1 MLRFKSPNTLLK
13 VLRQPFSTR
22 FINGQRSIHKLVAD
36 AITYNNN
43 NKVRSNHARFASTIT
58 NDTYLNKLI
67 SNNEEI
73 LHWKRYLAQINNH
86 DHYHNH
92 NNRRENSLVDD
103 YKSPLDNIVLDKS
116 FEIYDLKQITDLL
129 NKPIILKNDTSNIN
143 KHHKDKNNNNKIE
156 NKDEDGNENRPENEQ
171 EKNIEK
177 RNEKVL
183 NESKLNSSS
192 SISSSSSSSSQNSN
206 DGNDNN
212 NSSSSSNN
220 NNNKSDNS
228 SIPEIY
234 PQMLALPISRR
245 PLFPGFYKAVVISD
259 ERVMKA
265 IQEMLDRQQPYVGA
279 FMLKDSENDT
289 DVIENIGDVYQ
300 VGVLAQITS
309 AFPSKD
315 EKTGK
320 ETMTALLYPHRR
332 IKLNDLTPPQIDQ
345 QKFEKEE
352 EMEKKEEE
360 EELTEERNVDAQ
372 KVEKNSLKQKQTS
385 KIPKL
390 EDIIVEK
397 VIEPQQSSNESLK
410 KTDSNAD
417 KEKHISDGQEI
428 LKNKETQLTRQE
440 EDDVENPTGFLKD
453 YNVSLVNVSNLEDE
467 PFDRK
472 SPIINALTSEILK
485 VFKEI
490 SQLNTMFR
498 EQIATFSASIQ
509 SATTNIF
516 EEPARLADF
525 AAAVSAGEEEELQ
538 DILSSLNIE
547 HRLEKSLLVLK
558 KELMNAEL
566 QNKISKDVE
575 TKIQKRQR
583 EYYLMEQLKGIKR
596 ELGIDDGRDKLIET
610 YKQRISK
617 LQLPDSVQK
626 VFDDEVMKLS
636 TLETSMSEFGVIRN
650 YLDWLTSLPWGITS
664 KERYSI
670 NTAKKILDEDHYGMK
685 DVKNRILEFIAVGK
699 LLGKVDGKIICFV
712 GPPGVGKTSIGK
724 SIARSLS
731 RQFFRFSV
739 GGMTDVAEIKGHR
752 RTYIGA
758 LPGRIIQALKKC
770 QTQNPL
776 ILIDEIDKIGHGS
789 VHGDPSAALLEVLD
803 PEQNGNFLDNY
814 LDIPIDLSKVL
825 FVCTANSLDTIPRP
839 LLDRMEVI
847 ELTGY
852 VAEEKVKIAEQY
864 LAPQAKKAAGL
875 ENANVELTDDAVLAL
890 MKNYCRESG
899 VRNLKK
905 HIEKIYRKAALNVLK
920 ELKLEENGQN
930 LETAMATMTT
940 VCDSNSMDGIDSK
953 KGTQIIS
960 EKIDRTGMN
969 DEIEVEKTKDNETSM
984 IVPPKIKIT
993 IDANNLKDYVGP
1005 PIYTTDRLYETTP
1018 PGVVMGLAW
1027 TNMGSC
1033 SLYVESVL
1041 EQPLHNCRHP
1051 TLERTGQLGDVMK
1064 ESSRLAYSFSKM
1076 FLAKRFPE
1084 NRFFEKAS
1092 IHLHCPEGATPKDGP
1107 SAGITMATSFLSLAL
1122 NKSIDPTVA
1131 MTGELTLTGK
1141 VLRIGGLR
1149 EKAVAAKRSGA
1160 KTIIF
1165 PADNMSDWEELPSNV
1180 KKGLEP
1186 VPADWYSDVF
1196 KRLFSSISKEDGNNV
1211 WQSEFK
1217 IIDEKEKEHSIS
1229 A

>member
-1 MLRFKSPNTLLK
+1 MLRFKSSDTLHR
-13 VLRQPFSTR
+13 VLRQPFRTP
-22 FINGQRSIHKLVAD
+22 FINGQRPGNKLVAN
-36 AITYNNN
+36 AITCNNI
-43 NKVRSNHARFASTIT
+43 RSSHARFASTIT

-73 LHWKRYLAQINNH
+73 LHWKRYLAQVNH
-86 DHYHNH
+86 HHNH
-92 NNRRENSLVDD
+92 HNRKNNLIGE
-103 YKSPLDNIVLDKS
+103 YESPLNQIVLNKS

-129 NKPIILKNDTSNIN
+129 NKPIILKDDTNNVDEHDNDRNNDN
-143 KHHKDKNNNNKIE
+143 KVE
-156 NKDEDGNENRPENEQ
+156 NENENEQ
-171 EKNIEK
+171 DKNIQKNNDE
-177 RNEKVL
+177 NIS
-183 NESKLNSSS
+183 NESNSKSSS
-192 SISSSSSSSSQNSN
+192 SINSSSSSSSQNSN
-206 DGNDNN
+206 GGNDNED
-212 NSSSSSNN
+212 SSSSSNN
-220 NNNKSDNS
+220 NNSNNNNIKNDNS
-228 SIPEIY
+228 NIPEIY

-279 FMLKDSENDT
+279 FMLKDSERDT
-289 DVIENIGDVYQ
+289 DVIENIDDVYK

-332 IKLNDLTPPQIDQ
+332 IELNDLTPPQNEQ
-345 QKFEKEE
+345 QQTFEKEE
-352 EMEKKEEE
+352 KELIEEE
-360 EELTEERNVDAQ
+360 NIDAKNVEED
-372 KVEKNSLKQKQTS
+372 SLKQKQMI
-385 KIPKL
+385 KMPKL

-397 VIEPQQSSNESLK
+397 VVEPQL
-410 KTDSNAD
+410 DSNNSLQKTALKVD
-417 KEKHISDGQEI
+417 EENSVSDEQHNVKNEEPETQIVKQEEEDI
-428 LKNKETQLTRQE
+428 DNNPTEFLKN
-440 EDDVENPTGFLKD
+440 

-724 SIARSLS
+724 SIARALS

-875 ENANVELTDDAVLAL
+875 ENANVELTDEAVLAL

-920 ELKLEENGQN
+920 ELKLEEDDQN
-930 LETAMATMTT
+930 SETTTTTMKA
-940 VCDSNSMDGIDSK
+940 DDSK
-953 KGTQIIS
+953 SKNGTDNKGKLQEIS
-960 EKIDRTGMN
+960 EQTDKTDIEN
-969 DEIEVEKTKDNETSM
+969 EIEVEKTKDNETSM
-984 IVPPKIKIT
+984 IVPPEIKIT

-1005 PIYTTDRLYETTP
+1005 PVYTTDRLYETTP

-1027 TNMGSC
+1027 TSMGGC

-1041 EQPLHNCRHP
+1041 EQPLHNCKHP

-1076 FLAKRFPE
+1076 FLAKHFPE

-1122 NKSIDPTVA
+1122 NKSVDPTVA

-1165 PADNMSDWEELPSNV
+1165 PKDNMSDWEELPSNV
-1180 KKGLEP
+1180 KEGLEP

-1196 KRLFSSISKEDGNNV
+1196 ERLFSSISQEDGNNV

-1217 IIDEKEKEHSIS
+1217 LMDVKEKEHSNS

>member
-1 MLRFKSPNTLLK
+1 MLRNKGSAQITLRRLFKGTKCYTHGSNHALVSPLLSNVSTINRPRWASTVSSESHRFPLNEFYNHLSTNYK
-13 VLRQPFSTR
+13 GNSAFLLDQTSKFTSILAKDDSSKDISKIPSDKNDKKPENRIEQPENEKDQEEDNIPSKKQDNGDAKDSIDSSESITR
-22 FINGQRSIHKLVAD
+22 NSKSGSASSPPG
-36 AITYNNN
+36 NNN
-43 NKVRSNHARFASTIT
+43 NTP
-58 NDTYLNKLI
+58 
-67 SNNEEI
+67 
-73 LHWKRYLAQINNH
+73 
-86 DHYHNH
+86 
-92 NNRRENSLVDD
+92 DD
-103 YKSPLDNIVLDKS
+103 P
-116 FEIYDLKQITDLL
+116 
-129 NKPIILKNDTSNIN
+129 PPPP
-143 KHHKDKNNNNKIE
+143 H
-156 NKDEDGNENRPENEQ
+156 
-171 EKNIEK
+171 
-177 RNEKVL
+177 
-183 NESKLNSSS
+183 
-192 SISSSSSSSSQNSN
+192 SSSSSDSYSTAP
-206 DGNDNN
+206 G
-212 NSSSSSNN
+212 
-220 NNNKSDNS
+220 
-228 SIPEIY
+228 IPDVY
-234 PQMLALPISRR
+234 PEMLALPISRR

-259 ERVMKA
+259 PNVMKA
-265 IQEMLDRQQPYVGA
+265 IKEMLERQQPYLGA
-279 FMLKDSENDT
+279 FMLKDSESDI
-289 DVIENIGDVYQ
+289 DIIENRDQVHP

-320 ETMTALLYPHRR
+320 ETMTALLYPHKR
-332 IKLNDLTPPQIDQ
+332 IKLDDLVIP
-345 QKFEKEE
+345 EKHPSPSVPI
-352 EMEKKEEE
+352 
-360 EELTEERNVDAQ
+360 T
-372 KVEKNSLKQKQTS
+372 
-385 KIPKL
+385 PKL
-390 EDIIVEK
+390 EDIVVEK
-397 VIEPQQSSNESLK
+397 IVDNEIAEQPK
-410 KTDSNAD
+410 ITGDVVDNAD
-417 KEKHISDGQEI
+417 GSQIEKQNKEKQESVVQKEEGEEEFESDDISEEELQK
-428 LKNKETQLTRQE
+428 LQE
-440 EDDVENPTGFLKD
+440 EDLNPTEFLKA

-472 SPIINALTSEILK
+472 SPVINALTSEILK

-525 AAAVSAGEEEELQ
+525 AAAVSAGEEDELQ

-547 HRLEKSLLVLK
+547 QRLEKSLLVLK

-610 YKQRISK
+610 YKKRVEK
-617 LQLPDSVQK
+617 LQLPDNVQK
-626 VFDDEVMKLS
+626 IFDEEVTKLA

-650 YLDWLTSLPWGITS
+650 YLDWITSLPWGITS
-664 KERYSI
+664 KEQYSI
-670 NTAKKILDEDHYGMK
+670 PRARKILDEDHYGMK
-685 DVKNRILEFIAVGK
+685 DVKDRILEFIAVGK

-724 SIARSLS
+724 SIARALN

-758 LPGRIIQALKKC
+758 LPGRVIQAMKKC

-776 ILIDEIDKIGHGS
+776 ILIDEIDKIGHGG

-803 PEQNGNFLDNY
+803 PEQNNSFLDNY
-814 LDIPIDLSKVL
+814 LDIPMDLSKVL

-864 LAPQAKKAAGL
+864 LSPSAKKTAGL
-875 ENANVELTDDAVLAL
+875 QNANVTLSENAVVAL
-890 MKNYCRESG
+890 MKYYCRESG

-905 HIEKIYRKAALNVLK
+905 YIEKIYRKAALNIVKQISVDEK
-920 ELKLEENGQN
+920 ESSDTTGDKK
-930 LETAMATMTT
+930 ET
-940 VCDSNSMDGIDSK
+940 VVSQDQK
-953 KGTQIIS
+953 
-960 EKIDRTGMN
+960 
-969 DEIEVEKTKDNETSM
+969 IEVEKTKEDTESM
-984 IVPPKIKIT
+984 QVSDDIKIDIT
-993 IDANNLKDYVGP
+993 PDNLKDYVGP

-1027 TNMGSC
+1027 TSMGGC

-1041 EQPLHNCRHP
+1041 EQPLHNCKHP

-1064 ESSRLAYSFSKM
+1064 ESSRLAYSFAKM
-1076 FLAKRFPE
+1076 FLAKRYPE
-1084 NRFFEKAS
+1084 NRFFEQAS

-1107 SAGITMATSFLSLAL
+1107 SAGVTMATSFLSLAL
-1122 NKSIDPTVA
+1122 NRSVEPTVA

-1165 PADNMSDWEELPSNV
+1165 PKDNMSDWEELPENV
-1180 KKGLEP
+1180 KEGLEP
-1186 VPADWYSDVF
+1186 LAADWYDDIF
-1196 KRLFSSISKEDGNNV
+1196 QKLFVSVSTKKGNKV
-1211 WQSEFK
+1211 WDSEFAILDAK
-1217 IIDEKEKEHSIS
+1217 KKLRKRMNRNLITSKSICKYS
-1229 A
+1229 T